1 LKGLATRMK
10 EFLSKLLI
18 ILGLALMALGI
29 WNWFDVPGHR
39 DTVVTEKTEAT
50 EQTVT
55 TSDGGGTEREHKTD
69 SSIEAAGSKN
79 TTATSTKST
88 TTEGTSTT
96 TEAVP
101 LYKTTTT
108 STPEPS
114 RRSEGVTLALIG
126 AGAGLILAGAF
137 YGRIQKLGFAGVSV
151 ELIAETGEAIA
162 KLVASHDKTIKA
174 LSRALAKLDARVR
187 TLEERNGKR

>member
-1 LKGLATRMK
+1 MK

-18 ILGLALMALGI
+18 ILGMALMALGI
-29 WNWFDVPGHR
+29 WNWFDVPGPR
-39 DTVVTEKTEAT
+39 DTVVTEETKET

-55 TSDGGGTEREHKTD
+55 TTDGGGTEREDKTD
-69 SSIEAAGSKN
+69 SSIEAGGGKN
-79 TTATSTKST
+79 TTSASTKTT
-88 TTEGTSTT
+88 TTEGSLTT

-101 LYKTTTT
+101 LHKTTTT

-126 AGAGLILAGAF
+126 AGAGLTLAGAF

-151 ELIAETGEAIA
+151 ELIAETGEAVA

-174 LSRALAKLDARVR
+174 LARGLAKLDARVK